1 MTEIKNLN
9 EFEALLSDHTGLIVI
24 DFYATWCGPCKI
36 MSPIFEKL
44 SQMDELESVK
54 FIKIDRDENLELI
67 DKYSFTIPSIP
78 RFFIIKSNK
87 NGIEIFEDLGGTQSK
102 TSLFEKISKYLDS
115 GSESQKTEISKENQI
130 QTNSKH
136 KPKVAIIGSGPAGL
150 TAALYTSRANLDVTV
165 FSGLQPGGQL
175 TTTTDIENFPGFW
188 DTHNNKGKSGTDL
201 VETIRQQAEH
211 FGAKVE
217 FSEINQ
223 IQYHKIDS
231 KNQFVLTDSG
241 KQKHEFEAVI
251 IASGASARYLGIP
264 DESKFIGQGYHSCAT
279 CDGSFYKNQIVA
291 IVGGGDSAMEEAN
304 FLTNFASKVYLLH
317 RNNTFRASK
326 VMLERVK
333 KNPKIEIIANVA
345 VKDLVGEKTLDHIIL
360 ENTID
365 GANLDLEKLK
375 LDEID
380 QNRYK
385 LKLDGLFVAIGHDPN
400 TKFVGNLLDTD
411 SAGYLIPQSRLPKE
425 ERTSK
430 YDSATKIPGL
440 FVAGDVEDQLYRQAI
455 TAAAGGCRAAM
466 ETEKWLADQE

>member
-1 MTEIKNLN
+1 MTEIKNLA
-9 EFEALLSDHTGLIVI
+9 EFEQTSNENPGLIVI

-36 MSPIFEKL
+36 MSPVYENLSKMEEL
-44 SQMDELESVK
+44 SQVK
-54 FIKIDRDENLELI
+54 FIKIDRDENVQLI
-67 DKYSFTIPSIP
+67 EKYGFIIPSIP
-78 RFFIIKSNK
+78 RFFVIKSNGSK
-87 NGIEIFEDLGGTQSK
+87 LEILEDLGGTQSK
-102 TSLFEKISKYLDS
+102 TSLFEKISKYLNDNS
-115 GSESQKTEISKENQI
+115 ELQKLENGSEKSQI
-130 QTNSKH
+130 NSKY

-150 TAALYTSRANLDVTV
+150 TAALYTSRANLNVTV
-165 FSGLQPGGQL
+165 FSGPQPGGQL

-188 DTHNNKGKSGTDL
+188 DVKENKGKSGTDL

-211 FGAKVE
+211 FGTKVE
-217 FSEINQ
+217 FSEITQ

-231 KNQFVLTDSG
+231 KNQFILTDSG

-264 DESKFIGQGYHSCAT
+264 DESKYIGQGYHSCAT

-317 RNNTFRASK
+317 RSSTFRASK
-326 VMLERVK
+326 VMYDRVK
-333 KNPKIEIIANVA
+333 KNPKIEIITNVI
-345 VKDLVGEKTLDHIIL
+345 VKDLVGEKSLDHIIL

-365 GANLDLEKLK
+365 GVNPELEKLK

-380 QNRYK
+380 RNRFK

-400 TKFVGNLLDTD
+400 TKFVENLLDKD
-411 SAGYLIPQSRLPKE
+411 SAGYLVPQSRLPKE